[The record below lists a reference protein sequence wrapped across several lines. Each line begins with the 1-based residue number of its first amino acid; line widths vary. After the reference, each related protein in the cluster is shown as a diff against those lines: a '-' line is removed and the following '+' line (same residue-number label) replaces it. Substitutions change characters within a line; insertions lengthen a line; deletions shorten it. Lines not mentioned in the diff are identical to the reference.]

1 MDSIVKLEHQNKGDP
16 VIQVCY
22 LPIHPCVM
30 KNHPQ
35 IVSTFPVQAFFK
47 KNYHSSKGF
56 IFIALQT
63 GFIARRICIDD
74 AEKETHFSLEGG
86 SSDEKFQDV
95 EGIVI

>member
-35 IVSTFPVQAFFK
+35 IVSTFPVQAFFLK
-47 KNYHSSKGF
+47 KIITH
-56 IFIALQT
+56 
-63 GFIARRICIDD
+63 RRDSFLLHCRQV
-74 AEKETHFSLEGG
+74 SLLEGFALMMQKKKLIFPG
-86 SSDEKFQDV
+86 REDHRTKSFRM
-95 EGIVI
+95 